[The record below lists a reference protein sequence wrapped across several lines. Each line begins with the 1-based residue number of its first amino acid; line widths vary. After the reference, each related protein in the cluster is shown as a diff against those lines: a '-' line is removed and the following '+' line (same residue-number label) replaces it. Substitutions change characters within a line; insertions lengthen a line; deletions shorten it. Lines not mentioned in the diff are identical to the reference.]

1 MSNTQFL
8 VFEGRNT
15 CLNMDKLSV
24 FRNGIDM
31 PWTYY
36 ENDLEP
42 DTAGD
47 ISGQKYFMFTSKS
60 EPGPKGEKAGVYVS
74 EIAKYVPYGNGTGF
88 IKKVIAHPTMDDY
101 KKWGWS
107 FCKDA
112 EGNDILPKFGEFCFK
127 PDAYPDFENQ
137 AGGIEPKFEFGF
149 GLNGTCYNFSTE
161 KATVQVYNLSCPPKL
176 FCTLDEQCDI
186 KYDEATKT
194 YNPEFTEA
202 KDGCLE
208 CCVQEGTRTGLT
220 ANEKLKGHK
229 AYLLVAV
236 EAGEKVNFEFPDAPD
251 GKKDIEYLLDDPL
264 MDVFYNTSEAI
275 TTNRLMIPYR
285 SNVQGPYDKV
295 LGSHMLFDFY
305 RVCIDASANY
315 RNIAYNKTNKL
326 VNRIKLTP
334 YSNDVS
340 LVNFSE
346 VFDIT
351 LCLTKEEKVP
361 YITEGGTDYGY
372 KTEAA
377 SNFQSTEKATKNHGF
392 NPAFSITDLEAL
404 NWARIN
410 DSDLLPDK
418 LKDGTLT
425 SANTAVKRSK
435 LTELEKNVNDYL
447 NNVVKKD
454 LEKYAYFLAIADV
467 NTFNPLPVNITAEVK
482 QGLSGENA
490 ECANLRT
497 LLNTRITNTP
507 TLTRHPTI
515 DEIKNDNTM
524 ATLFFKAVDVLKAD
538 TTNGDDKGAV
548 WNDSHIKDSSEGTK
562 LDIYLTEDFV
572 EAAISYALW
581 DKHANNVDSYLAN
594 MFAGV
599 NIQTSDAD
607 KLLEMMTAASVSWH
621 GMKVQAGKT
630 FTYGLSG
637 ESYNR
642 PTGYTLKD
650 IKCLLRP
657 VDGVTALNYICEI
670 KSYKKDS
677 DNTIKKYGA
686 NNLGLASPLSVTK
699 TNVDAILYVN
709 GDIDSSIGGWT
720 GTTNAAAFVN
730 GNNNNDSV
738 GDAILG
744 YRTGGS
750 NQFYKT
756 LKSNNLK
763 ENEKNLLGKH
773 FFSES
778 GAATDG
784 DYSSIDT
791 WMPKE
796 GVDISGNIYIP
807 DSSEGKYYDVC
818 VDGKP
823 LKETPYD
830 TAATYINTTTD
841 IHSVTKHSNY
851 YTDEIKNSRKT
862 AVLQGSNLK
871 LENLL
876 TCGNI
881 QFLRVGSVIRFFID
895 KSDADI
901 EVEPL
906 ITLPKIEIK
915 LRGDETGKCVAE
927 FDDLCIQLQDC
938 SSTLDMNLDY
948 TRNSIRTGTT
958 YNGVVED
965 TSCVLISQWNNLCI
979 PIDLFGMLE
988 QSETFCLDLSGD
1000 TYGVATQGTITDSSN
1015 DVSMTCLPVNKSKL
1029 PVGCEDCKFVIEYK
1043 NTDVGF
1049 VSEWTS
1055 AEGVTFEY
1063 DCHHKPAVTY
1073 ANRTAQKSDAITVTT
1088 GVDGPRTYNKSSN
1101 IKGLPSFRV
1110 CLKSQN
1116 KLVDQ
1121 TKPYNMSGKNK
1132 SVVLREVTLNLKFK
1146 KHGDKKYNGATPDAK
1161 SLDTNQKINILVNS
1175 DKYDP
1180 SIIING
1186 YKVNNTTDG
1195 AKNLVKKKD
1204 SEFCWSDSEKPAYK
1218 VTPATTG
1225 GAKSGTTSFL
1235 GNNIEFVAFGIREQ
1249 VGTLKNGTDTQEAY
1263 PDYSK
1268 LIKHSY
1274 DASDLSNLDINIVD
1288 LSTCLGENLSG
1299 KEKGVVAV
1307 INFPNFKV
1315 GDKYATNAKIGHLFR
1330 YDGDEQEFISS
1341 ETKDSDGKYGLN
1353 GTDKG
1358 TDRAASI
1365 ISGNKDNI
1373 QRIIPKNTNFALEM
1387 SPDNT
1392 QCKVYRKTPYDYE
1405 DHIKLGTQSNAP
1417 LPELVTIRIDSTI
1430 PNPDGSI
1437 TAYSAGVTTRYI
1449 NIYVTPKNVK
1459 ELKWGTSDDSDFTF
1473 PVAEGDKMIDIGSIL
1488 SAKLAGSTSGIK
1500 YYLRGVVDQSG
1511 MLLIDESGVTRC
1523 TDFSGCLEN
1532 QLKLVKGTDYI
1543 FTDKT
1548 IMQSKLGDSYEEQLN
1563 FKLDTG
1569 VSTAQVDPTSEL
1581 AEVIA
1586 AQTELSTY
1594 AVNGKLNLYHTT
1606 AGTSPTLLTEFDAY
1620 TRKQWTLLVEAQY
1633 NDVLDGVSNNETD
1646 SSCVESCFE
1655 LVTINVNPPKS
1666 NFQFNINNTNTA
1678 SDTLVNSGA
1687 CYAIQET
1694 QGLAGVP
1701 ADVHNPKILL
1711 SAALDEIQ
1719 NKNFGTTDASRKITE
1734 TFGTTTLLVG
1744 LSGTAE
1750 SDGSG
1755 IVSAKIVNLDSDLEV
1770 VHKDGNIYNSWIQ
1783 LKNTDSNKSTETPS
1797 NPINQGNAPFPH
1809 YNYERPHQKSQRGL
1823 TGYKFSIEVCLRT
1836 NCELVARKVPTDYIC
1851 GIGSAAAIDPAE
1863 KALIEAGKTCTWLID
1878 LSDADNS
1885 GLCNDTQTLNE
1896 DRTYYFKNPETGK
1909 YEGPFSTSPYKMS
1922 QITSSKS
1929 LEGITA
1935 VLKNA
1940 YLRVVSAN
1948 ETYTPLYKC
1957 PEPEFKESELPP
1969 KPEDCATIPFE
1980 IKVKNTFDS
1989 DTCNPLPYRL
1999 KEIDC
2004 YDYKNTDPADA
2015 TKVELNLNPNKLH
2028 VIEEKDHICY
2038 VTTDHATLY
2047 GENGDGPKD
2056 WQDVIEGFKV
2066 PSWHPHSKDTTRS
2079 DVVPANRDMSDDL
2092 SMSSTKYNPK
2102 ALVTSTRSNEGHAK
2116 NSIRF
2121 GKFLESDASDIVV
2134 LDYFIEFHDC
2144 IDPSGW
2150 NEIADDAN
2158 SQALGEAIDYS
2169 GNTKCYK
2176 LKDGDNGGQT
2186 VEVVDSHKRMRRLG
2200 KICRDRKRSGG
2211 ESTYYTTAELAF
2223 AGIVGAKAGEVYEF
2237 SIASVTN
2244 YQATMTDMSYNENM
2258 VCKDERFYP
2267 KILEDHQTS
2276 TNYPAG
2282 AVDTDPKQMPQP
2294 YQKYVYDREQE
2305 AVVTLGYANKTES
2318 AANGKTYTSRFG
2330 KILYVCR
2337 SHYRVCVIEDPEE

>member
-36 ENDLEP
+36 ENDLES
-42 DTAGD
+42 DTAD

-60 EPGPKGEKAGVYVS
+60 APGPKGEKAGVYVS
-74 EIAKYVPYGNGTGF
+74 EIAKYVPYGNGNANTF
-88 IKKVIAHPTMDDY
+88 IKKVIAHPTMDQY
-101 KKWGWS
+101 KEWGWS

-112 EGNDILPKFGEFCFK
+112 EGNDILPKFGDFCFK

-137 AGGIEPKFEFGF
+137 AGGIKPKFEFGF

-161 KATVQVYNLSCPPKL
+161 IATVQVYNLSCPPKL

-208 CCVQEGTRTGLT
+208 CCVQEGVRTGLLS
-220 ANEKLKGHK
+220 NEKLKGHK

-236 EAGEKVNFEFPDAPD
+236 EAGEKVNFEFPDAAD
-251 GKKDIEYLLDDPL
+251 TEKSKNDIEYLLDDPTK
-264 MDVFYNTSEAI
+264 DKFFNTSTAD
-275 TTNRLMIPYR
+275 NQLSIPYR

-305 RVCIDASANY
+305 RVCIDASENY

-334 YSNDVS
+334 HSNNVP

-361 YITEGGTDYGY
+361 YITEGGESTYGY

-377 SNFQSTEKATKNHGF
+377 TGFQTSEKATSNQGF
-392 NPAFSITDLEAL
+392 NFDFTISDLEAL
-404 NWARIN
+404 NWARGK
-410 DSDLLPDK
+410 DSNLLPAE
-418 LKDGTLT
+418 LKDGTLN
-425 SANTAVKRSK
+425 SAHTAVKRSK

-447 NNVVKKD
+447 NNVVSKD

-467 NTFNPLPVNITAEVK
+467 ISFNPLPVNITDEIK
-482 QGLSGENA
+482 IGLSGENSKCA
-490 ECANLRT
+490 ELRT

-538 TTNGDDKGAV
+538 TANADLEGAV
-548 WNDSHIKDSSEGTK
+548 WNDIHIKDSSSGTK

-594 MFAGV
+594 MFSGV
-599 NIQTSDAD
+599 NIKTSTAPN
-607 KLLEMMTAASVSWH
+607 LLEMMTAASVSWH
-621 GMKVQAGKT
+621 GMKVQDSRT

-670 KSYKKDS
+670 KSYTK
-677 DNTIKKYGA
+677 DNTFPTNIKYGV
-686 NNLGLASPLSVTK
+686 NNLSLASPLSVTK
-699 TNVDAILYVN
+699 AMVDTILYSDGNITVT
-709 GDIDSSIGGWT
+709 GWT
-720 GTTNAAAFVN
+720 GTSNAGAFVN
-730 GNNNNDSV
+730 GKARNDIAAN
-738 GDAILG
+738 AILG
-744 YRTGGS
+744 YRNGGT

-756 LKSNNLK
+756 LKSNKLK

-773 FFSES
+773 FFSEI
-778 GAATDG
+778 GGNGGVYTG
-784 DYSSIDT
+784 DT

-830 TAATYINTTTD
+830 ISATYINTTVD

-851 YTDEIKNSRKT
+851 YTDEIKKSRKT
-862 AVLQGSNLK
+862 DILRESNLK

-915 LRGDETGKCVAE
+915 LRGDETGKCVAV

-948 TRNSIRTGTT
+948 TRNSVRTGTT
-958 YNGVVED
+958 YNKVLD
-965 TSCVLISQWNNLCI
+965 DASCVLISQWNNLCI

-1000 TYGVATQGTITDSSN
+1000 TYGVATQGAIKDSSN

-1063 DCHHKPAVTY
+1063 DCHRKAAVTY
-1073 ANRTAQKSDAITVTT
+1073 ADRAAQKSDAITVTT
-1088 GVDGPRTYNKSSN
+1088 GVDGPRTFLNSSN

-1121 TKPYNMSGKNK
+1121 TKPYNTSGLNQ
-1132 SVVLREVTLNLKFK
+1132 SVVLRNVTLNLKFK
-1146 KHGDKKYNGATPDAK
+1146 KHGDKKYNGAIPDAK
-1161 SLDTNQKINILVNS
+1161 SLDTHQKINILVNS

-1186 YKVNNTTDG
+1186 YKVNSTTDG
-1195 AKNLVKKKD
+1195 AKNLVKEKD
-1204 SEFCWSDSEKPAYK
+1204 SEFCWSTAENPAYK
-1218 VTPATTG
+1218 VTPGDT
-1225 GAKSGTTSFL
+1225 GAKTGVTSFM
-1235 GNNIEFVAFGIREQ
+1235 GNSIEFAAFGVREQ
-1249 VGTLKNGTDTQEAY
+1249 EGTLKNGTDTQEAY

-1274 DASDLSNLDINIVD
+1274 DASDLSNLDKDNLNIVD

-1299 KEKGVVAV
+1299 KEDGVVA
-1307 INFPNFKV
+1307 IIKFPNFKV
-1315 GDKYATNAKIGHLFR
+1315 GNKYATNAQIGHLFR
-1330 YDGDEQEFISS
+1330 YDGDEKEFLSS
-1341 ETKDSDGKYGLN
+1341 GKYGLN
-1353 GTDKG
+1353 GIDKG
-1358 TDRAASI
+1358 TDRAAGI

-1373 QRIIPKNTNFALEM
+1373 QRIIPVNTNFALEI
-1387 SPDNT
+1387 SDNNT

-1405 DHIKLGTQSNAP
+1405 DHIKLGVQSKAP
-1417 LPELVTIRIDSTI
+1417 LPELVTIRIDSTA
-1430 PNPDGSI
+1430 PNSDGSI

-1488 SAKLAGSTSGIK
+1488 SAQLAGSTSGIK

-1511 MLLIDESGVTRC
+1511 ILLIDASGVTDGRSLC
-1523 TDFSGCLEN
+1523 DFSGCLKK
-1532 QLKLVKGTDYI
+1532 QLKLVEDTDYI

-1548 IMQSKLGDSYEEQLN
+1548 TMQTKLGDGTEEQLN
-1563 FKLDTG
+1563 FKLDTTK
-1569 VSTAQVDPTSEL
+1569 STVEVDPTSEL

-1586 AQTELSTY
+1586 AQTELSTF
-1594 AVNGKLNLYHTT
+1594 AVNSKLNLYHTT
-1606 AGTSPTLLTEFDAY
+1606 AGATSPTTLSEFDAY

-1633 NDVLDGVSNNETD
+1633 LDTAVTNVNATD
-1646 SSCVESCFE
+1646 SSCVEYCFQ
-1655 LVTINVNPPKS
+1655 LVTINVNPPKT
-1666 NFQFNINNTNTA
+1666 NFQFNSGNTNTA
-1678 SDTLVNSGA
+1678 TDAVVNKGA

-1701 ADVHNPKILL
+1701 ADVHNPKIML
-1711 SAALDEIQ
+1711 SGALDEIH
-1719 NKNFGTTDASRKITE
+1719 NTNLGTTKSIISGGK
-1734 TFGTTTLLVG
+1734 LVDSDE
-1744 LSGTAE
+1744 SGVVT
-1750 SDGSG
+1750 
-1755 IVSAKIVNLDSDLEV
+1755 VKIVNLDSDLEV
-1770 VHKDGNIYNSWIQ
+1770 VHKNGNIYESWIQ

-1809 YNYERPHQKSQRGL
+1809 YNYERPHQKSQRGV

-1851 GIGSAAAIDPAE
+1851 GIGSASTIDPAE
-1863 KALIEAGKTCTWLID
+1863 KALIDAGKTCTWLID

-1885 GLCNDTQTLNE
+1885 GLCDDTQTLNE

-1922 QITSSKS
+1922 QVTSSKS
-1929 LEGITA
+1929 LEGISA

-1940 YLRVVSAN
+1940 YIRVVSAN

-1957 PEPEFKESELPP
+1957 PEFKEDELQP
-1969 KPEDCATIPFE
+1969 KPEDCATIPFCIE
-1980 IKVKNTFDS
+1980 VKNTFDS

-2028 VIEEKDHICY
+2028 VIEKKDHICY

-2047 GENGDGPKD
+2047 GENGAGSRD

-2079 DVVPANRDMSDDL
+2079 DVDPANRDMSTDL
-2092 SMSSTKYNPK
+2092 SMSSTKYK
-2102 ALVTSTRSNEGHAK
+2102 EKSLVTSSRPREGHAK

-2158 SQALGEAIDYS
+2158 SQALGEDIDYS
-2169 GNTKCYK
+2169 GNTKCFK
-2176 LKDGDNGGQT
+2176 LNDMSNGAPT
-2186 VEVVDSHKRMRRLG
+2186 VEVVDSDKRMRRLG

-2211 ESTYYTTAELAF
+2211 ESDYYTTAELAF
-2223 AGIVGAKAGEVYEF
+2223 PPIVGAKAGEVYEF

-2267 KILEDHQTS
+2267 TIDKDHQ
-2276 TNYPAG
+2276 ND
-2282 AVDTDPKQMPQP
+2282 AVLEKAPQP
-2294 YQKYVYDREQE
+2294 YQKYVYDRVQE
-2305 AVVTLGYANKTES
+2305 AVVTLGYANS
-2318 AANGKTYTSRFG
+2318 VDSNADGKTYTSRFG

-2337 SHYRVCVIEDPEE
+2337 SHYRVCVIADPEE